1 MTIKQRREYF
11 DNKKNWKVDD
21 DIFAKIYGIRIKF
34 LSFADHEIFE
44 EECNQLV
51 YDFATG
57 KNKPKWCH
65 GYYFIIEDDA
75 MRKVGITEI
84 EKLMKEWEQS
94 EVEDNKAQRKE
105 KHI

>member
-11 DNKKNWKVDD
+11 DDKKNWKVDED
-21 DIFAKIYGIRIKF
+21 CLADMYGIRINF

-44 EECNQLV
+44 EEFNQLV
-51 YDFATG
+51 YDVASG

-84 EKLMKEWEQS
+84 AELMKEW
-94 EVEDNKAQRKE
+94 DKA
-105 KHI
+105 

>member
-11 DNKKNWKVDD
+11 DDKKNWKVDED
-21 DIFAKIYGIRIKF
+21 CLAEMYGIRINF

-44 EECNQLV
+44 EEYKQLL
-51 YDFATG
+51 YDFEAG

-84 EKLMKEWEQS
+84 EKLMKEWEKG
-94 EVEDNKAQRKE
+94 VEDAK
-105 KHI
+105 

>member
-21 DIFAKIYGIRIKF
+21 DSFAKVYGIRINV
-34 LSFADHEIFE
+34 LSFAGHEIFE
-44 EECNQLV
+44 EEYNQLL
-51 YDFATG
+51 YDFAAG
-57 KNKPKWCH
+57 ENKPKWCH
-65 GYYFIIEDDA
+65 GYYFIIEDNA

-94 EVEDNKAQRKE
+94 EVKDAK
-105 KHI
+105 

>member
-11 DNKKNWKVDD
+11 GDKKNWKVDED
-21 DIFAKIYGIRIKF
+21 CLAEMYGIRINF

-44 EECNQLV
+44 EEYKQLL
-51 YDFATG
+51 YDFAAG

-84 EKLMKEWEQS
+84 EKLMKEWEKG
-94 EVEDNKAQRKE
+94 VEDAK
-105 KHI
+105 

>member
-11 DNKKNWKVDD
+11 DDKKNWEVDED
-21 DIFAKIYGIRIKF
+21 CLAEMYGIRINF

-51 YDFATG
+51 YDIATG

-65 GYYFIIEDDA
+65 GYYFIIEDDTDT
-75 MRKVGITEI
+75 MRKVGMTEI
-84 EKLMKEWEQS
+84 AELMKEW
-94 EVEDNKAQRKE
+94 DKK
-105 KHI
+105 

>member
-11 DNKKNWKVDD
+11 DDKENWKVDD
-21 DIFAKIYGIRIKF
+21 DNLAGVYGIRIKF
-34 LSFADHEIFE
+34 LSFAGHEIFE
-44 EECNQLV
+44 EECKQLV
-51 YDFATG
+51 YDIGTG

-84 EKLMKEWEQS
+84 AELMKEWDV
-94 EVEDNKAQRKE
+94 VERKE

>member
-11 DNKKNWKVDD
+11 DDKNNWKVDD
-21 DIFAKIYGIRIKF
+21 DSFAKVYGIRINL
-34 LSFADHEIFE
+34 LSFAGHEIFE
-44 EECNQLV
+44 EEYNQLL
-51 YDFATG
+51 YDFASG

-75 MRKVGITEI
+75 MKKVGITEI

-94 EVEDNKAQRKE
+94 EVKDAK
-105 KHI
+105 

>member
-11 DNKKNWKVDD
+11 DDKKNWKVDED
-21 DIFAKIYGIRIKF
+21 CLADMYGIRINF

-44 EECNQLV
+44 EEFNQLV
-51 YDFATG
+51 YDVASG

-84 EKLMKEWEQS
+84 EKLMKEW
-94 EVEDNKAQRKE
+94 DKA
-105 KHI
+105 

>member
-11 DNKKNWKVDD
+11 DDKKNWKVDD
-21 DIFAKIYGIRIKF
+21 DSFAKVYGIRINF
-34 LSFADHEIFE
+34 LSFAGHEIFE
-44 EECNQLV
+44 EEYNQLL
-51 YDFATG
+51 YDIPTG

-75 MRKVGITEI
+75 MKKVGITEI

-94 EVEDNKAQRKE
+94 EVKDAK
-105 KHI
+105 

>member
-11 DNKKNWKVDD
+11 DDKKNWKVDED
-21 DIFAKIYGIRIKF
+21 CLADMYGIRINF

-44 EECNQLV
+44 EEFNQLV
-51 YDFATG
+51 YDVASG

-75 MRKVGITEI
+75 MRKVGMTEI
-84 EKLMKEWEQS
+84 AELMKEW
-94 EVEDNKAQRKE
+94 DKK
-105 KHI
+105 

>member
-11 DNKKNWKVDD
+11 DDKKNWKVDED
-21 DIFAKIYGIRIKF
+21 CLADMYGIRINF

-51 YDFATG
+51 YDVASG

-75 MRKVGITEI
+75 MRKVGMTDIAE
-84 EKLMKEWEQS
+84 LMKKWDAEE
-94 EVEDNKAQRKE
+94 RKE

>member
-11 DNKKNWKVDD
+11 DNKENWKVDD
-21 DIFAKIYGIRIKF
+21 DIFANDSFAKIYGIRIKF
-34 LSFADHEIFE
+34 LSFAGHEIFE

-51 YDFATG
+51 YDFASG

-75 MRKVGITEI
+75 MKKVGITEI

-94 EVEDNKAQRKE
+94 EVKDAK
-105 KHI
+105 